1 MQSNKLCNR
10 SSLSMKGHVSSCNR
24 RTHIRYELQ
33 QEIIYVLPH
42 QTTDKIFRGII
53 TDISEAGMGL
63 YAYNPLNEG
72 QQITIMSES
81 RELNR
86 KGIVRW
92 CHELGDS
99 VYKIG
104 LMFTGV

>member
-1 MQSNKLCNR
+1 VAILVR
-10 SSLSMKGHVSSCNR
+10 SMKGNTLSHSRRAHV
-24 RTHIRYELQ
+24 RYELQ
-33 QEIIYVLPH
+33 QEIIYVLPN

-53 TDISEAGMGL
+53 TDISETGLGL
-63 YAYNPLNEG
+63 YSYNPLDEG
-72 QQITIMSES
+72 QEITIMSES

-104 LMFTGV
+104 LMFV